1 MNEKGI
7 RLGTSAA
14 ENEKLIGEEL
24 KYSWDK
30 NRTKSVLVAIG

>member
-1 MNEKGI
+1 MKRKI

-14 ENEKLIGEEL
+14 ENEKLNGEEL